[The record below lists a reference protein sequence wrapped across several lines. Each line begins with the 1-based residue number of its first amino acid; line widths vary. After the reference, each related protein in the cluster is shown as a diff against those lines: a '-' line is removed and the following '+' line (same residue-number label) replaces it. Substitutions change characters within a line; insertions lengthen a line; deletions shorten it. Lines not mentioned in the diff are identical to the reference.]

1 MTAVTAR
8 QSPMHG
14 QPLTAREITVCDLLS
29 VGMTSKQIARQMRL
43 SWRTVDD
50 YRQRALKKTGCR
62 NTAQLVGLMLRKK
75 FDMSAGGRE

>member
-1 MTAVTAR
+1 MTQNHV
-8 QSPMHG
+8 SHG

-50 YRQRALKKTGCR
+50 YRQRALRKTGCR
-62 NTAQLVGLMLRKK
+62 NTAELVGLMLRRK
-75 FDMSAGGRE
+75 FDMPTNSTGGGGV